1 MQELII
7 VQKEKSKQIY
17 LVEDGILKEY
27 YTESEENRN
36 LEENIYIGKVLNVL
50 PGMQAAFIDIGEE
63 KKAFLHIKDLIPK
76 KSAITGNK
84 EENLEQ
90 YEIKDYIKQNQPIL
104 VQVKKDSNTVKGP
117 RVSSNIQIPGRF
129 VVILPENNFITTSQK
144 IEDDK
149 EKDRLLKLVKEIKQN
164 ENIGIIIR
172 TAAEGKDKE
181 LIEKDIK
188 KAIKKWEDIK
198 KEFKDNSKEFPRILK
213 RNETILEKIL
223 LDISDNKL
231 NKIIVNEQ
239 KLKEKIEQILIDIQ
253 GKTEIEIEVQE
264 KELENKYELNKKF
277 EKAKNRKIWLKC
289 GGFITID
296 KTEALTAIDVNSGKF
311 TGKVNLEKT
320 ILKVNKEAS
329 EEIAKQIRLRD
340 IGGIII
346 IDYID
351 MEEKNSKEEVLK
363 TLTNKLKEDRAKT
376 QIIEF
381 TKLNLLEMTRK
392 NMFTE
397 K

>member
-188 KAIKKWEDIK
+188 QAIKKWEDIK

-264 KELENKYELNKKF
+264 KELENKYELNKQL

>member
-1 MQELII
+1 MQELI
-7 VQKEKSKQIY
+7 VEQKEKKKQIY

-27 YTESEENRN
+27 YTESEENKN

-50 PGMQAAFIDIGEE
+50 PGMQAAFIDIGED

-129 VVILPENNFITTSQK
+129 VVILPENNFVTASQK
-144 IEDDK
+144 IEDEN
-149 EKDRLLKLVKEIKQN
+149 EKDRLLKLVKEIKQDK
-164 ENIGIIIR
+164 NIGIIIR
-172 TAAEGKDKE
+172 TAAEGKSKE

-188 KAIKKWEDIK
+188 QAIKKWEDIK
-198 KEFKDNSKEFPRILK
+198 KEFKDNSKQFPRILK
-213 RNETILEKIL
+213 KNETILEKIL

-231 NKIIVNEQ
+231 NNIIVNEQ
-239 KLKEKIEQILIDIQ
+239 ELKEKIEEILINIH
-253 GKTEIEIEVQE
+253 GKTNINIEVQK
-264 KELENKYELNKKF
+264 KELETKYELNKQL
-277 EKAKNRKIWLKC
+277 EKAQNRKIWLKC

-363 TLTNKLKEDRAKT
+363 TLTDKLKEDRAKT